1 MKRLPYILLG
11 MLLVIGALVLIGEA
25 SAGPKQCPPGQREE
39 CDWFVQKNH
48 PDQFGC
54 FPEGANPNGWIF
66 VSDECPKGK
75 EKKEKSTNT
84 SQPVIQVTNTQKSPT
99 DAPTNGD
106 PPKDPKNKTATATLQ
121 VLYVDSPEAVENCP
135 KDCICIYLGKIAEE
149 LEEGNELKKTEI
161 NLLQTQVSK

>member
-1 MKRLPYILLG
+1 MRKLPYIILG
-11 MLLVIGALVLIGEA
+11 MLLVIGALILIGEA
-25 SAGPKQCPPGQREE
+25 SAGPKQCPPGQRDE
-39 CDWFVQKNH
+39 CDFFVKAGN

-54 FPEGANPNGWIF
+54 FPEWANLGNAWIF
-66 VSDECPKGK
+66 VSDKCPKGK
-75 EKKEKSTNT
+75 EKKKDSTNT
-84 SQPVIQVTNTQKSPT
+84 PQQVTNTQKSPT

-106 PPKDPKNKTATATLQ
+106 PPKDPKNKTATVTLQ

>member
-1 MKRLPYILLG
+1 MLG
-11 MLLVIGALVLIGEA
+11 MLLVIGALILIGEA
-25 SAGPKQCPPGQREE
+25 SAGPKQCPPGQRDN
-39 CDWFVQKNH
+39 CDYYVQKNH

-54 FPEGANPNGWIF
+54 FPEGSNPNGWIF

-84 SQPVIQVTNTQKSPT
+84 SQPKPT
-99 DAPTNGD
+99 DVVEPTEIVATKVSEPTDGGD
-106 PPKDPKNKTATATLQ
+106 PPKDPKNKTATPTLQ
-121 VLYVDSPEAVENCP
+121 VIYVDSPEAVENCP
-135 KDCICIYLGKIAEE
+135 EDCICVYLGKIAEE